1 MQMAPLRTKRIAP
14 TRRLAMSLRLALF
27 PLGLGARERILTLM
41 SKSLE
46 TITEA
51 IRNSKHPFPH
61 VADRPDKP
69 HKNRYERRK
78 VKQYIHLVDWAPEA
92 AR

>member
-1 MQMAPLRTKRIAP
+1 MAPLRTGYASTKSPQDSRCVSFGIVSA
-14 TRRLAMSLRLALF
+14 SLR
-27 PLGLGARERILTLM
+27 GSERILPMT
-41 SKSLE
+41 KSLE

-51 IRNSKHPFPH
+51 IRNAKHPFPQ

-78 VKQYIHLVDWAPEA
+78 IKQYIQLGDWGAEG
-92 AR
+92 R

>member
-1 MQMAPLRTKRIAP
+1 MAPVLTERIVP
-14 TRRLAMSLRLALF
+14 TLNSVDESLLALF
-27 PLGLGARERILTLM
+27 PLGSGLRERTTLM

-46 TITEA
+46 TISEA
-51 IRNSKHPFPH
+51 IHNPKHPFPQ

-78 VKQYIHLVDWAPEA
+78 VKQYINLGDWVAEVK
-92 AR
+92 

>member
-1 MQMAPLRTKRIAP
+1 MAPVANQINPISPPFVAEK
-14 TRRLAMSLRLALF
+14 RLAPF
-27 PLGLGARERILTLM
+27 PLARGSEKGSYAMI
-41 SKSLE
+41 KSLD

-51 IRNSKHPFPH
+51 IRSSKHPFPQ

-78 VKQYIHLVDWAPEA
+78 VKQYIHLGDWATDSK
-92 AR
+92 

>member
-1 MQMAPLRTKRIAP
+1 M
-14 TRRLAMSLRLALF
+14 ALF
-27 PLGLGARERILTLM
+27 ADKNAMFPPQSSRCVSVGILPAWSEGQRKDPTLM
-41 SKSLE
+41 TKSLE

-51 IRNSKHPFPH
+51 IRNSKHPFPQ

-78 VKQYIHLVDWAPEA
+78 VKQYIHLGDWGTEA
-92 AR
+92 R

>member
-1 MQMAPLRTKRIAP
+1 MAPLRTGRVDSNPNPVAASP
-14 TRRLAMSLRLALF
+14 LALF
-27 PLGLGARERILTLM
+27 PLGSGLEKGSYVMT
-41 SKSLE
+41 KSLE

-51 IRNSKHPFPH
+51 IRNPKHPFPQ

-78 VKQYIHLVDWAPEA
+78 VKQYIQLGDWMTETK
-92 AR
+92 